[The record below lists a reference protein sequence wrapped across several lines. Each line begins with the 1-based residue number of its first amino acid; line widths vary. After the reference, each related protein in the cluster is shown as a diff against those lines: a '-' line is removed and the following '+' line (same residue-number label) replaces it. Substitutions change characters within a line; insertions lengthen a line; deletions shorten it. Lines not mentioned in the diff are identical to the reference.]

1 MKIWYSRGS
10 TSRSPLGQSFA
21 TSRQE
26 YENHLPPAFCIGRS
40 DFSKL
45 PSLFRGFTRDIK
57 KKKKETSHESR
68 LETRFH
74 SSSRDANENGRCYE
88 ASRDRSRDR
97 TSFPNFVKNLNSS
110 LPSSCGYFPS
120 SKLEFAT
127 DINYSYFLSTFSRVI
142 SNLYLRCVKLLEF
155 IDSEINFFF
164 SKRNLSLQ
172 QPSLEIT
179 LSIETSS
186 WSVVPSKDDYEKQ
199 TAVQVVKRLS
209 IDTRHLRTFERIT
222 VKETWNASKTKEN
235 ENFRNSPTVAVLSSN
250 LVLQVETRS

>member
-1 MKIWYSRGS
+1 M
-10 TSRSPLGQSFA
+10 
-21 TSRQE
+21 
-26 YENHLPPAFCIGRS
+26 
-40 DFSKL
+40 
-45 PSLFRGFTRDIK
+45 
-57 KKKKETSHESR
+57 
-68 LETRFH
+68 
-74 SSSRDANENGRCYE
+74 
-88 ASRDRSRDR
+88 
-97 TSFPNFVKNLNSS
+97 
-110 LPSSCGYFPS
+110 
-120 SKLEFAT
+120 
-127 DINYSYFLSTFSRVI
+127 
-142 SNLYLRCVKLLEF
+142 KLLEF

-199 TAVQVVKRLS
+199 TAVQLVKRLS

-235 ENFRNSPTVAVLSSN
+235 ENFRNSPTVAASSSN